1 MTDPVDPLATTE
13 RMEAAFSPAARVAA
27 MLRFEAGLAR
37 AQARVGI
44 VPPEAARA
52 IEGACDVGR
61 FDLPALFRR
70 AEVDGNLAIPLVREL
85 TALVPEEARSYV
97 HLGATSQD
105 AIDTGLVL
113 QAAEGLEVLRDDL
126 LAVGRACAGLA
137 ERHAGTP
144 MVGRTLLQHA
154 APITFGLKAARWLA
168 SVTREL
174 ERLAALRRALPVQ
187 LGGPVGTLATM
198 GPEGPRVVVLLAE
211 ELGLAAPDLP
221 WHAERAPVAE
231 LAAGVAIAAG
241 SAANVAADILLLS
254 QTEVGEAAEGG
265 PPGGGGSS
273 SMPQKR
279 NPVHAPLAVAAAR
292 IAAANAGAV
301 LASMAHEH
309 ERAVGAWQVEWAA
322 VPQLFRA
329 AAAAVGHVR
338 AALEDLRVD
347 PARMRANLELGGGQ
361 AMAASLA
368 SALAPVL
375 GGPEAFR
382 VVAEVCRRAAAE
394 GLDLLRAAEEE
405 PRVAEAL
412 SPEALREA
420 LDPERALGAA
430 ELFVGRALDR
440 FRAVEEAV
448 GP

>member
-1 MTDPVDPLATTE
+1 MTEAVDLLATTE
-13 RMEAAFSPAARVAA
+13 RMEAVFSPSARVAA
-27 MLRFEAGLAR
+27 MLRFEAALVR

-52 IEGACDVGR
+52 IGDACDVAR
-61 FDLPALFRR
+61 FDVPILFRQ
-70 AEVDGNLAIPLVREL
+70 AAIDGNLAIPLVRAL
-85 TALVPEEARSYV
+85 TAAVGEEGRRYV

-113 QAAEGLEVLRDDL
+113 QAAEGLDVLREDL
-126 LAVGRACAGLA
+126 LAVGRACAALA
-137 ERHAGTP
+137 ERHARTP

-154 APITFGLKAARWLA
+154 APITFGLRAARWLA

-174 ERLAALRRALPVQ
+174 ERLAELRRGLPVQ

-198 GPEGPRVVVLLAE
+198 GPEGPRVVELLAE

-241 SAANVAADILLLS
+241 SAGKVATDILLLA
-254 QTEVGEAAEGG
+254 QTEVGEVAEGG
-265 PPGGGGSS
+265 PPEGGGSS

-279 NPVHAPLAVAAAR
+279 NPVHAPHAVAAAR
-292 IAAANAGAV
+292 IAAAQCGAV

-309 ERAVGAWQVEWAA
+309 ERAVGAWQAEWAA

-329 AAAAVGHVR
+329 AAAAVGHLR

-368 SALAPVL
+368 SALAPAL

-382 VVAEVCRRAAAE
+382 VVAEVCRRASDE

-405 PRVAEAL
+405 PRVARTL
-412 SPEALREA
+412 SPEALRAA
-420 LDPERALGAA
+420 LDPEQAVGAA
-430 ELFVGRALDR
+430 ELFVRRALDR
-440 FRAVEEAV
+440 FRAAAEVV
-448 GP
+448 PP